1 MSNRSPDT
9 AESTAQQGATH
20 PEPGVFRLSAAV
32 YAERDGQILLLKRA
46 GGELSGAWY
55 LPGGAVDEG
64 ETPEEA
70 ARRELLEEAGL
81 TPSGPLILIG
91 LTPMHVYGTNSI
103 QVTYACE
110 CADGEVAISH
120 EHSGWRWMAASEFRS
135 RYFSD
140 EIIAAADASEARIG
154 AIVRGVRDNLDE
166 YLSRRGLV

>member
-1 MSNRSPDT
+1 MT
-9 AESTAQQGATH
+9 TESAPEQAPAY

-32 YAERDGQILLLKRA
+32 YAERNGEILLLKRA

-64 ETPEEA
+64 EWPEEA

-81 TPSGPLILIG
+81 TPTGPLTLIG
-91 LTPMHVYGTNSI
+91 ITPMRVYGTNSLQI
-103 QVTYACE
+103 TYACE
-110 CADGEVAISH
+110 CAEGEVVISH
-120 EHSGWRWMAASEFRS
+120 EHSGFRWMAATDFRS

-140 EIIAAADASEARIG
+140 EMIALADANEARIG

-166 YLSRRGLV
+166 YLMRRGLI